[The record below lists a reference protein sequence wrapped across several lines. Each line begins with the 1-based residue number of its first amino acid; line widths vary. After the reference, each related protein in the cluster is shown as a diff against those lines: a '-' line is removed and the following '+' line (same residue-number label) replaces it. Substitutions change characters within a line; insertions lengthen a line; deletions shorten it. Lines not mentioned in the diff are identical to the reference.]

1 MASDGSQRALQ
12 GLKYFR
18 LLGPLLERLAVE
30 GAERDRAGRREWFFD
45 HHASLV
51 LLYFFNA
58 TVTSLR
64 GLQRM
69 SELDRLQKKL
79 GVPRVSLG
87 ALSEAAR
94 VFDSAALV
102 PIVDELAQRCVP
114 LMAGREAEALAGL
127 TAVDGT
133 VLKALPRMTWALWQ
147 ADHRGAK
154 LHVHFDVAR
163 GVPVAATL
171 TPAAQSEITQ
181 LRQTLA
187 PDRLYVLDRGYASFQ
202 LMRDILDA
210 GSSFVLRV
218 KDNTALVAH
227 QEERPLTE
235 LDHVAGVVRD
245 VVVKKLGTAHHKDF
259 LQRPVRLVVVQTN
272 DRTGESSQLWLV
284 TDRLDLPADL
294 VALAYRRRWT
304 VELFFRWLK
313 SILGV
318 RHLLSTSQNGLRIQ
332 MYVALIASL
341 LIVLWTG
348 RKLNKPTWEMIQHYL
363 NGWATLPELQAYIQK
378 LKPFPHAAPP

>member
-1 MASDGSQRALQ
+1 MASDGSELALQ
-12 GLKYFR
+12 GVKYFR
-18 LLGPLLERLAVE
+18 LLGPLLERLALA
-30 GAERDRAGRREWFFD
+30 GTERDRSRRREWFFD

-69 SELDRLQKKL
+69 SELDHLQKRL

-87 ALSEAAR
+87 TLSEAAR
-94 VFDSAALV
+94 VFDAAALA
-102 PIVDELAQRCVP
+102 PIVDELARRCVP
-114 LMAGREAEALAGL
+114 LTAGREAEALAGL

-133 VLKALPRMTWALWQ
+133 VLKALPRMAWALWQ

-163 GVPVAATL
+163 GAPVRATL
-171 TPAAQSEITQ
+171 TPATGSEITQ

-187 PDRLYVLDRGYASFQ
+187 PGRLYVLDRGYASFQ
-202 LMRDILDA
+202 LLRDILDA
-210 GSSFVLRV
+210 QSSFVVRV
-218 KDNTALVAH
+218 KDNTALAIA
-227 QEERPLTE
+227 EERPLTE
-235 LDHVAGVVRD
+235 LDRAAGVVRD
-245 VVVKKLGTAHHKDF
+245 AVVKKLGTAHHKDYVK
-259 LQRPVRLVVVQTN
+259 QPVRLVVVETVG
-272 DRTGESSQLWLV
+272 RTGQPTRLWLV

-318 RHLLSTSQNGLRIQ
+318 RHLLSTSENGLCIQ
-332 MYVALIASL
+332 LYAALIASL
-341 LIVLWTG
+341 LIVLWTE

-363 NGWATLPELQAYIQK
+363 NGWATLQELNTYIQR
-378 LKPFPHAAPP
+378 LQPIPQTAPP